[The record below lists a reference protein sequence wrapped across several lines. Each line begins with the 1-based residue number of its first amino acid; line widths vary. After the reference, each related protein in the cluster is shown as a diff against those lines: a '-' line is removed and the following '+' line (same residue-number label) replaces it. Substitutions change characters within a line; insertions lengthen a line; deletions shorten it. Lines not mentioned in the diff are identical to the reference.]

1 MSLFLLNVLRPFKT
15 LHFQFPWTYG
25 LGEEP
30 TRKRETELIQ

>member
-15 LHFQFPWTYG
+15 LLFQLPWTYG
-25 LGEEP
+25 LRAEP